1 MIQPIICRSGGT
13 PPIACRRTPFG
24 PPTDAGRSRDD
35 PARPAPVDVGWMAA
49 TGGPGHRR
57 RASRTARARRRGYRA
72 RFARRATTH
81 MSLDKPRHV
90 VRLLAALLWADA
102 AEQARTLS
110 DRLAAEGHFVL
121 SREHA
126 DDQTRYRFGREL
138 DGSPSPSWDWKKLD

>member
-1 MIQPIICRSGGT
+1 MT
-13 PPIACRRTPFG
+13 T
-24 PPTDAGRSRDD
+24 
-35 PARPAPVDVGWMAA
+35 RP
-49 TGGPGHRR
+49 
-57 RASRTARARRRGYRA
+57 ARRRWTSAGWRQRAGLVTVAGPPGRPGPGVAGYRA